1 MRNHSQQ
8 KSPSRLAMAG
18 WFFLFLLLIV
28 VISGGI
34 ATGLGYS
41 PRPRPLG
48 WVLFVAGVGVGV
60 FTVDRWAKVLP
71 GIFGIATLNGLIIL
85 ISGHALNQPTIQVPR
100 LIGTLFTVV
109 MAGASF
115 ITASFA
121 DRHLTTADRAAYLGI
136 LACFVAMLVC
146 VMGSV
151 EGWELPVCIG
161 FIASIA
167 VLWAR
172 RFLSVENHGVQT

>member
-1 MRNHSQQ
+1 MRSRSER
-8 KSPSRLAMAG
+8 KSPSRLVITG

-48 WVLFVAGVGVGV
+48 WVLFIVGLGIGA

-85 ISGHALNQPTIQVPR
+85 ISGHALNQPAIQVPR
-100 LIGTLFTVV
+100 LVGVLFTVV

-115 ITASFA
+115 ITASLA
-121 DRHLTTADRAAYLGI
+121 DRHLTNTDRAAYLGI

-146 VMGSV
+146 VMTSV
-151 EGWELPVCIG
+151 EHWEVLVCIG
-161 FIASIA
+161 FIACVA
-167 VLWAR
+167 VLWGR
-172 RFLSVENHGVQT
+172 RFLSGEHHGVQT

>member
-1 MRNHSQQ
+1 MRNRSQQ
-8 KSPSRLAMAG
+8 GSSRLAMAG
-18 WFFLFLLLIV
+18 WLFLFLLLIV

-34 ATGLGYS
+34 ATVLGYS

-48 WVLFVAGVGVGV
+48 WVLFTVGTGVAA

-71 GIFGIATLNGLIIL
+71 GIFGITTLNGLIIL
-85 ISGHALNQPTIQVPR
+85 ISGHALNQPATKVPR
-100 LIGTLFTVV
+100 PVGALFTVV
-109 MAGASF
+109 MASASF
-115 ITASFA
+115 ITASLA
-121 DRHLTTADRAAYLGI
+121 DRHVTNTDRAAYLGI

-146 VMGSV
+146 VIASV
-151 EGWELPVCIG
+151 GHWEVPVCIG

-172 RFLSVENHGVQT
+172 RFLSVGNHGAQT

>member
-1 MRNHSQQ
+1 MRSRSEREN
-8 KSPSRLAMAG
+8 PSRLAMTG

-41 PRPRPLG
+41 PRPRPVG
-48 WVLFVAGVGVGV
+48 WVLFIVGLGAGA

-71 GIFGIATLNGLIIL
+71 GIFAIATLNGIIIL
-85 ISGHALNQPTIQVPR
+85 ISGHALNQPAIQVPR
-100 LIGTLFTVV
+100 LVGGLFTVV

-115 ITASFA
+115 LTASFA
-121 DRHLTTADRAAYLGI
+121 DRHLTNTDRAACLGI

-146 VMGSV
+146 VMTSV
-151 EGWELPVCIG
+151 GRWEVPVCIG
-161 FIASIA
+161 FIACIA
-167 VLWAR
+167 ILWAR
-172 RFLSVENHGVQT
+172 RFLSVQNRGVQT

>member
-1 MRNHSQQ
+1 
-8 KSPSRLAMAG
+8 MAG

-48 WVLFVAGVGVGV
+48 WVLFFGGVGVGA

-71 GIFGIATLNGLIIL
+71 GIFGIATLNGFIIL
-85 ISGHALNQPTIQVPR
+85 ISGHALNQPEIEVPR
-100 LIGTLFTVV
+100 LIGVLFTVV

-115 ITASFA
+115 VTA
-121 DRHLTTADRAAYLGI
+121 
-136 LACFVAMLVC
+136 
-146 VMGSV
+146 
-151 EGWELPVCIG
+151 
-161 FIASIA
+161 
-167 VLWAR
+167 
-172 RFLSVENHGVQT
+172 

>member
-1 MRNHSQQ
+1 
-8 KSPSRLAMAG
+8 MAG

-48 WVLFVAGVGVGV
+48 WVLFTVGTGVAV

-71 GIFGIATLNGLIIL
+71 GIFGIATLNGLIIV
-85 ISGHALNQPTIQVPR
+85 ISGHALNQPAIEVPR
-100 LIGTLFTVV
+100 LVGALFTVV
-109 MAGASF
+109 MASASF
-115 ITASFA
+115 ITASLA
-121 DRHLTTADRAAYLGI
+121 DRHVTNIDRAAYVGVLG
-136 LACFVAMLVC
+136 CFVAVLVC
-146 VMGSV
+146 VMVSV
-151 EGWELPVCIG
+151 ERWEVPVCIG
-161 FIASIA
+161 FIAFIA

-172 RFLSVENHGVQT
+172 RFLFVENHGV

>member
-1 MRNHSQQ
+1 MRGRTERKN
-8 KSPSRLAMAG
+8 PSRLVMTG

-41 PRPRPLG
+41 PRPRPVG
-48 WVLFVAGVGVGV
+48 WVLIIVGLGAAT

-85 ISGHALNQPTIQVPR
+85 ISGHALNQPATQVPR
-100 LIGTLFTVV
+100 LVGGLLTLV

-121 DRHLTTADRAAYLGI
+121 DRHLTNTDRAAYLGV
-136 LACFVAMLVC
+136 LTCFVAMLVC
-146 VMGSV
+146 VMMSV
-151 EGWELPVCIG
+151 EHWEVPVCIG
-161 FIASIA
+161 FIGCIA

-172 RFLSVENHGVQT
+172 RFLSVGNHGIQT